1 MELNSNTYFGNTE
14 KVEQYLK
21 ELSENHQR
29 INYGKLN
36 KNIAKAVP
44 EYLTLLQVCPK
55 LEIPENKE
63 TLLAFTDAIQ
73 HNYYDCENYIG
84 YPEYESDDIVHAYN
98 THEQINQTIQKMVED
113 KTLSFPLKPT
123 DVTRE
128 DMKEE
133 TRLYKL
139 TAYTNFVKEIA
150 SKIVFLPLSDVMKN
164 VTGQVHNVSENL
176 QNDQSNEESR
186 SR

>member
-1 MELNSNTYFGNTE
+1 MELNSNTYFGNTK

-36 KNIAKAVP
+36 KNILEHVP
-44 EYLTLLQVCPK
+44 QYLTLLKVTNLQV
-55 LEIPENKE
+55 PEDKKS
-63 TLLAFTDAIQ
+63 LLKFTEDITN
-73 HNYYDCENYIG
+73 NYYDCENYIG
-84 YPEYESDDIVHAYN
+84 YAEYESDKIVSAYDKHKEIN
-98 THEQINQTIQKMVED
+98 TTI
-113 KTLSFPLKPT
+113 KTLVDDFMLSFPLKPT

-128 DMKEE
+128 DMNNE

-150 SKIVFLPLSDVMKN
+150 TKIVFLPLDEVMKN
-164 VTGQVHNVSENL
+164 VVNDELKISNDAENNIE
-176 QNDQSNEESR
+176 QEEGKKR
-186 SR
+186 